1 MRQFV
6 QNVFLLSAI
15 AFSSVLARAAAQ
27 TANASC
33 SFQDGKQIS
42 VRYDQASAKEIN
54 QLSSGKVWAPD
65 KQPMLLFTQAELSA
79 GGADIPVGA
88 YSMYIRGGKEN
99 WTLIVNK
106 DVKPG
111 SSYDPHQDLAQITM
125 PLAEI
130 GQPQNQLSLVFG
142 ESGAKQCSL
151 RIYFATTGTWADLHE
166 K

>member
-6 QNVFLLSAI
+6 LNIFLLSAI
-15 AFSSVLARAAAQ
+15 AFSSVPAKTAAQ

-42 VRYDQASAKEIN
+42 VRYTQASAKEIN

-65 KQPMLLFTQAELSA
+65 KQPMLLFSQVELSA
-79 GGADIPVGA
+79 GNSDIPVGA

-111 SSYDPHQDLAQITM
+111 SAYDPHQDLAQITM
-125 PLAEI
+125 PLAET
-130 GQPQNQLSLVFG
+130 GEPQNQLSLVFG
-142 ESGAKQCSL
+142 EIGAKQCNL
-151 RIYFATTGTWADLHE
+151 RVYFGTVGTWAEFHE